1 MPADG
6 SDEFQLTNSSNKP
19 KPMTTPV
26 NGTIKHQQTNIAI
39 PTHQPLP
46 PHASTNGVSL
56 AASVNLKASQQQQ
69 QRQSDLRLHFS
80 NVNYVHKQC
89 KSITTQILNDAC
101 GEFKSGRLTA
111 ILGPSGAGKTS
122 LLNALSG
129 FKASGVTG
137 NIELNGKPRNI
148 VEFRRMSSYI
158 PQNFAML
165 DLLTVQ
171 ETLRVSTDLK
181 LPAETTIKEK
191 DKIISNILE
200 MLNLTHSRNTLVQN
214 LSGGEYK
221 RLSIGVEMVT
231 NPPIMFFDE
240 PTSGLDSVASYQI
253 ISYLHKLA
261 RDGRVIACVVH
272 QPSSRLMK
280 LFDDILVVSNGCILY
295 SGPQEGM
302 LAEFQKSGFEC
313 PQYYNPADYVLEVS
327 SDFTNPLLSK
337 LIHDNRMKHNSGFKT
352 ANNNGNAESAA
363 LLTNPLSKASTPPH
377 TTVDMLSTIS
387 LETEG
392 IRPKERVSVWRQFMV
407 LLKRSTTSTY
417 RNMLSVRL
425 RIIMHIAVAILL
437 GIVFWQIGNDG
448 AKTLTNASCIF
459 FVVMFVFFGNAM
471 PSIFLC
477 PQECAVFIREYLNGW
492 YSIKSYY
499 LAKIISDL
507 PLQFVCPTLLTCIAY
522 FMTGQPMELGRG
534 VMFWGMCLLTGM
546 IGHFMG
552 LVCGSL
558 FQMQM
563 GVFLV
568 PCLTIP
574 LLIFSGFFIR
584 IFEVA
589 AYLKILCDISFFR
602 YTIEGLLRSLYAYD
616 RPDLECSLEF
626 CYYRH
631 PKKFLKDFGMFGDLY
646 GQDVMALCIWILA
659 LMILFLFSL
668 WLRIKKAL

>member
-1 MPADG
+1 MA
-6 SDEFQLTNSSNKP
+6 
-19 KPMTTPV
+19 M
-26 NGTIKHQQTNIAI
+26 NIINIFATLI
-39 PTHQPLP
+39 
-46 PHASTNGVSL
+46 
-56 AASVNLKASQQQQ
+56 
-69 QRQSDLRLHFS
+69 
-80 NVNYVHKQC
+80 YVC
-89 KSITTQILNDAC
+89 KSVTNQILNDAC

-137 NIELNGKPRNI
+137 NIELNGRPRNI
-148 VEFRRMSSYI
+148 VEFRKMSSYI

-181 LPAETTIKEK
+181 LPAETTIQEK
-191 DKIISNILE
+191 DKIINNILE
-200 MLNLTHSRNTLVQN
+200 MLNLTHSRHTLVQN

-253 ISYLHKLA
+253 ISYLRKLA
-261 RDGRVIACVVH
+261 RDGRVIVCVVH

-280 LFDDILVVSNGCILY
+280 LFDDIMVVSKGCILY
-295 SGPQEGM
+295 SGAQDGM
-302 LAEFQKSGFEC
+302 LEQFKKSGFEC

-337 LIHDNRMKHNSGFKT
+337 LIYENRLKHNADRKM
-352 ANNNGNAESAA
+352 ANYNGNSESAA
-363 LLTNPLSKASTPPH
+363 LLKDSNSTPAAPLH

-387 LETEG
+387 LEAEG
-392 IRPKERVSVWRQFMV
+392 IRPKERVSVCRQFMV

-437 GIVFWQIGNDG
+437 GVVFWQIGNDG

-499 LAKIISDL
+499 IAKIISDL

-522 FMTGQPMELGRG
+522 FMTGQPMELGRA

-552 LVCGSL
+552 LVCGSM

-589 AYLKILCDISFFR
+589 SYLKILCDISFFR
-602 YTIEGLLRSLYAYD
+602 YTIEGLLRALYAYD
-616 RPDLECSLEF
+616 RPELECNLDF
-626 CYYRH
+626 CYYRQ

-646 GQDVMALCIWILA
+646 GQDVMALCIWIVA
-659 LMILFLFSL
+659 LMVLFLFSL
-668 WLRIKKAL
+668 WVRIKKAL